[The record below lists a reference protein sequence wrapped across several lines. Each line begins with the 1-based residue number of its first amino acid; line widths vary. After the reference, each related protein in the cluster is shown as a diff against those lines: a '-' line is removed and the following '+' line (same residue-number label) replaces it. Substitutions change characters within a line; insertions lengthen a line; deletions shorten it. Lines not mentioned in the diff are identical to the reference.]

1 MDFSQKIIIMTRI
14 FIILIICCLSRF
26 YASSQNTS
34 KPLPIIF
41 DTDIGPDYDDVGAMA
56 LLHAFADKGEC
67 TILAT
72 VASNKYKFTGPVL
85 DIINTYFKRPSL
97 PIGVV
102 RGNAADIGAVQK
114 WDSLLVAKYPHDLLN
129 NSQAEDALAL
139 YRRLL
144 SEAKDNSVTIVTVG
158 FFTNMSNLL
167 NSAPDKFS
175 SLNGKELIRKKVK
188 QLVSMAACFDNRMGA
203 FKEFNVK
210 IDAPASQNVFDNWP
224 GIIVF
229 SGFEI
234 GANIFT
240 GLPIKNSAITNSP
253 VKDVFAWSIPL
264 DPQDKNGRMSWDETA
279 VLVAVRG
286 AGTYYDLVEGKIISK
301 PDGSNGWNSNGKG
314 HYYLKVKM
322 PVADI
327 TKLIDGLIMHQPK
340 H

>member
-1 MDFSQKIIIMTRI
+1 MHR
-14 FIILIICCLSRF
+14 ILIISIAFCLAQF
-26 YASSQNTS
+26 YVSSQSTS
-34 KPLPIIF
+34 KPIKTPMPVIF

-85 DIINTYFKRPSL
+85 DIINTYFKRPNL
-97 PIGVV
+97 PVGVV
-102 RGNAADIGAVQK
+102 RGNAADIGAIQK
-114 WDSLLVAKYPHDLLN
+114 WDSMLVSKYPHDLKN
-129 NSQAEDALAL
+129 NSQAEDALTL

-144 SEAKDNSVTIVTVG
+144 SEAKDNSLTIVTVG

-167 NSAPDKFS
+167 NSSPDKIS
-175 SLNGKELIRKKVK
+175 PLNGKELIKRKVK
-188 QLVSMAACFDNRMGA
+188 QLVSMAACFDGRMGT

-224 GIIVF
+224 GKIVF

-234 GANIFT
+234 GAKIFT

-286 AGTYYDLVEGKIISK
+286 ATPYYQLVGGKIISK
-301 PDGSNGWNSNGKG
+301 PDGSNEWDYKNGN
-314 HYYLKVKM
+314 HYFLKEKTS
-322 PVADI
+322 PESVAD
-327 TKLIDGLIMHQPK
+327 LINSLIMHQPPR
-340 H
+340 

>member
-1 MDFSQKIIIMTRI
+1 MVQTLT
-14 FIILIICCLSRF
+14 ILITCCLLQF
-26 YASSQNTS
+26 YASSQNPS
-34 KPLPIIF
+34 KPVHVIF

-56 LLHAFADKGEC
+56 LLHAFADNGEC

-72 VASNKYKFTGPVL
+72 IASNKYKFTGPVL
-85 DIINTYFKRPSL
+85 DIINTYFKRPDL

-114 WDSLLVAKYPHDLLN
+114 WDSMLVSKYPHDLKN
-129 NSQAEDALAL
+129 NTQAEDALTL
-139 YRRLL
+139 YRKLL
-144 SEAKDNSVTIVTVG
+144 SEAKDNSVTIITVG

-175 SLNGKELIRKKVK
+175 PLNGKELIKRKVN
-188 QLVSMAACFDNRMGA
+188 QLVSMAACFDGRMGD

-224 GIIVF
+224 GKIVF

-240 GLPIKNSAITNSP
+240 GLPIKNSTITNSP

-286 AGTYYDLVEGKIISK
+286 AAPYYQLIGGKIISR
-301 PDGSNGWNSNGKG
+301 PDGSNEWDYKNKY
-314 HYYLKVKM
+314 HYFLKAKTS
-322 PVADI
+322 PETVAD
-327 TKLIDGLIMHQPK
+327 LINSLIMHQPTR
-340 H
+340 

>member
-1 MDFSQKIIIMTRI
+1 MHQTL
-14 FIILIICCLSRF
+14 IILISFCLAQ
-26 YASSQNTS
+26 YYVSSQSAT
-34 KPLPIIF
+34 KPTKTPMPVIF

-56 LLHAFADKGEC
+56 LLHAFADNGEC
-67 TILAT
+67 RILAT
-72 VASNKYKFTGPVL
+72 IASNKYKFTGPVL
-85 DIINTYFKRPSL
+85 DILNTYFKRPDL

-102 RGNAADIGAVQK
+102 RGNAAEIGAIQK
-114 WDSLLVAKYPHDLLN
+114 WDSMLVSKYPHNLKN
-129 NSQAEDALAL
+129 NSQAEDAVSL
-139 YRRLL
+139 YRKLL
-144 SEAKDNSVTIVTVG
+144 SKEKDNSVTIVTVG

-175 SLNGKELIRKKVK
+175 PLNGKDLIKRKVK
-188 QLVSMAACFDNRMGA
+188 QLVSMAACFDGRMGA

-224 GIIVF
+224 GKIVF

-234 GANIFT
+234 GANIYT
-240 GLPIKNSAITNSP
+240 GLPIKNSAISNSP

-286 AGTYYDLVEGKIISK
+286 AASYFDLVEGKIISK
-301 PDGSNGWNSNGKG
+301 PDGSNGWDVTGKG

-322 PVADI
+322 PNGEI
-327 TKLIDGLIMHQPK
+327 TKLIDGLIMHQPRK
-340 H
+340 

>member
-1 MDFSQKIIIMTRI
+1 MARTL
-14 FIILIICCLSRF
+14 IILIMCCLLQF
-26 YASSQNTS
+26 YASSQTG
-34 KPLPIIF
+34 KTVPIIF

-56 LLHAFADKGEC
+56 LLHAFADNGEC
-67 TILAT
+67 KILAT

-85 DIINTYFKRPSL
+85 DIINTYFKKPDL

-102 RGNAADIGAVQK
+102 RGNAADIGAIQK
-114 WDSLLVAKYPHDLLN
+114 WDSMLVTKYPHDLVN
-129 NSQAEDALAL
+129 NDRAEDALTL

-158 FFTNMSNLL
+158 FFTNISNLL
-167 NSAPDKFS
+167 NSTPDKYS
-175 SLNGKELIRKKVK
+175 PLNGKELIKRKVK
-188 QLVSMAACFDNRMGA
+188 QLVSMAACFDGRMGA

-224 GIIVF
+224 GKILF

-240 GLPIKNSAITNSP
+240 GLPIINSAIRNSP
-253 VKDVFAWSIPL
+253 VKDVFTWSIPL

-286 AGTYYDLVEGKIISK
+286 ATPYYDIVEGKIISK
-301 PDGSNGWNSNGKG
+301 ADGSNGWDSNGKG

-322 PVADI
+322 PVAEV
-327 TKLIDGLIMHQPK
+327 TKVIDALIMHQSRQ
-340 H
+340 

>member
-1 MDFSQKIIIMTRI
+1 MHR
-14 FIILIICCLSRF
+14 ILIILLTCCLSQF
-26 YASSQNTS
+26 YVSSQNAS
-34 KPLPIIF
+34 KSSKTPVLVIF

-85 DIINTYFKRPSL
+85 DIINTYFKRPNL

-114 WDSLLVAKYPHDLLN
+114 WDSMLVSKYPHDLLN
-129 NSQAEDALAL
+129 NSQAENALTL

-144 SEAKDNSVTIVTVG
+144 SKAKDNSVTIVTVG

-175 SLNGKELIRKKVK
+175 PLNGKELIKRKVK
-188 QLVSMAACFDNRMGA
+188 QLVSMAACFDGRMGN

-224 GIIVF
+224 GKIIF

-286 AGTYYDLVEGKIISK
+286 AASYYDLTEGKIISK
-301 PDGSNGWNSNGKG
+301 PDGSNGWDTKGEG

-322 PVADI
+322 PVAEV
-327 TKLIDGLIMHQPK
+327 TKVIDGLIMHQPK
-340 H
+340 K

>member
-1 MDFSQKIIIMTRI
+1 MHRTL
-14 FIILIICCLSRF
+14 IILISFCLAQ
-26 YASSQNTS
+26 YYVSSQIAN
-34 KPLPIIF
+34 KPTKTPMPVIF

-56 LLHAFADKGEC
+56 LLHAFADNGEC
-67 TILAT
+67 RILAT
-72 VASNKYKFTGPVL
+72 IASNKYKFTGPVL
-85 DIINTYFKRPSL
+85 DILNTYFKRPDL

-102 RGNAADIGAVQK
+102 RGNAAEIGAIQK
-114 WDSLLVAKYPHDLLN
+114 WDSMLVSKYPHNLKN
-129 NSQAEDALAL
+129 NSQAEDAVSL
-139 YRRLL
+139 YRKLL
-144 SEAKDNSVTIVTVG
+144 SKEKDNSVTIVTVG

-175 SLNGKELIRKKVK
+175 PLNGKDLIKRKVK
-188 QLVSMAACFDNRMGA
+188 QLVSMAACFDGRMGA

-224 GIIVF
+224 GKIVF

-234 GANIFT
+234 GANIYT
-240 GLPIKNSAITNSP
+240 GLPIKNSAISNSP

-286 AGTYYDLVEGKIISK
+286 AASYFDLVEGKIISK
-301 PDGSNGWNSNGKG
+301 PDGSNGWDVTGKG

-322 PVADI
+322 PNGEI
-327 TKLIDGLIMHQPK
+327 TKLIDGLIMHQPRK
-340 H
+340 